1 MDQDRSDS
9 LSYAADVMWIT
20 STVGATTSDASNPLG
35 TFHETHQ
42 TASQGI
48 QGSPTEAATELLAA
62 AASAGCKP
70 RMLEESSDTFEREK
84 RRTIMRGA
92 LQKMMHPHTSFSF
105 IKRT

>member
-42 TASQGI
+42 TC

-62 AASAGCKP
+62 AASAECKP